1 MKNEKV
7 NILNISINKD
17 VIESILDKAVQLIDN
32 NQKFYICTINAYLA
46 VKANEDSELLKIL
59 DNAEIVIP
67 DGMPLVWYSKLSGKP
82 IPERISGYEFFYNF
96 SKIANKKKYSYFF
109 FGGMNNTVLNIIR
122 NRLKE
127 EFGNIEVKGLICPP
141 IMDTFPDEFD
151 DCIVSTINKCKP
163 DVLWVGV
170 SAPKQ
175 EKWIYKNINRLNIK
189 MAFGI
194 GAAFNFYANVVRRAP
209 LWMQKT
215 GLEWLYRIYAEPK
228 RLFGKYL
235 IYNTKF
241 IVLVFKGLFR
251 RIFSRSV

>member
-1 MKNEKV
+1 MKSDKV
-7 NILNISINKD
+7 NILNIDINNSK
-17 VIESILDKAVQLIDN
+17 IEEILHKADQLIKN
-32 NQKFYICTINAYLA
+32 NQKFYVCTINAYLT
-46 VKANEDSELLKIL
+46 VMANEDRKLLKIL
-59 DNAEIVIP
+59 NSARIVIP
-67 DGMPLVWYSKLSGKP
+67 DGMPLVWYSRLLRKP
-82 IPERISGYEFFYNF
+82 IPERISGYDFFYNF
-96 SKIANKKKYSYFF
+96 SKIANKKKYSYLF
-109 FGGMNNTVLNIIR
+109 FGGTNNTILNIIR
-122 NRLKE
+122 NRLKKV
-127 EFGNIEVKGLICPP
+127 FGNIEVRGLICPP
-141 IMDTFPDEFD
+141 FMDTFPDEFD
-151 DCIVSTINKCKP
+151 DYVISTINKFKP

-194 GAAFNFYANVVRRAP
+194 GAAFNFYANVIRRAP

-235 IYNTKF
+235 VYNTKF
-241 IVLVFKGLFR
+241 VVLVFKSLFR

>member
-1 MKNEKV
+1 MKNGKV
-7 NILNISINKD
+7 NILNIGVSIGSIK
-17 VIESILDKAVQLIDN
+17 SILHEAVRLIDN
-32 NQKFYICTINAYLA
+32 NQKFYICTVNAYLA
-46 VKANEDSELLKIL
+46 VKANEDRELLKIL
-59 DNAEIVIP
+59 NNAEVVIP
-67 DGMPLVWYSKLSGKP
+67 DGMPLVWYSRLLRKP
-82 IPERISGYEFFYNF
+82 IPERISGYDFFYNF

-109 FGGMNNTVLNIIR
+109 FGGMNDIVLVR
-122 NRLKE
+122 LKNRLKK
-127 EFGNIEVKGLICPP
+127 EFENIEVKGLICPP

-151 DCIVSTINKCKP
+151 DYIVSTINKCKP